1 MKLILQIL
9 LFLVVLT
16 YDFGNHETTRLVTK
30 VIDLKPTTMKH
41 YKTSAG
47 FVYNFENMRRA
58 FPKHNFLA
66 LKNVTDFRTNNETQT
81 ARVLPTL
88 DYQAVYIYVYEG
100 SVFVRIQMC
109 DEGHILDG
117 GSATQGWNLVALDFP
132 RLIRSSY
139 CRYFSMDKSRPL
151 FYFNGSA
158 HFSVWK
164 AHEFYYFIVPADNRL
179 NNFAHFLLIIFGIC
193 SIIKA
198 MLDNYNKLLVKD
210 EKMRVC
216 LMI

>member
-1 MKLILQIL
+1 MRAIEAVCFVCIGVLIILLGVISSIFLWLSENTFYNPCSLNVYKDVYKQFVVTMKLILQIL

-88 DYQAVYIYVYEG
+88 DYQAVYIYV
-100 SVFVRIQMC
+100 
-109 DEGHILDG
+109 
-117 GSATQGWNLVALDFP
+117 
-132 RLIRSSY
+132 
-139 CRYFSMDKSRPL
+139 
-151 FYFNGSA
+151 
-158 HFSVWK
+158 
-164 AHEFYYFIVPADNRL
+164 
-179 NNFAHFLLIIFGIC
+179 
-193 SIIKA
+193 
-198 MLDNYNKLLVKD
+198 
-210 EKMRVC
+210 
-216 LMI
+216 